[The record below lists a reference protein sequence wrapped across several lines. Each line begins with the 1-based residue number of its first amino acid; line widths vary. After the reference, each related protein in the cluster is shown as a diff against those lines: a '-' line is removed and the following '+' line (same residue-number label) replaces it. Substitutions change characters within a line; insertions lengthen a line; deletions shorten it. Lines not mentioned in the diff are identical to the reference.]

1 MGFGS
6 WAGSWMVQ
14 VSKYAQW
21 RLDADDRSA
30 VEGSAGDR
38 SAANR
43 RNEEH
48 SLPPPPPDLKWK
60 PGTGRAAAKV
70 RAKEMRKATEE
81 RTERREA
88 IRHARRAH
96 ADGSAAD
103 PSADCAAED
112 AQEAESRDSVRRDGK
127 KDMKERAYQV
137 WYQTLSLPEAES
149 KDSAAAEGTH
159 AEPEP
164 VPLAPSSVS
173 YDKLPA
179 DLWRLVLSH
188 ADAATLAAC
197 ASCAKPLG
205 SLTATPSL
213 WRAAHARIFGGIVSH
228 GDGTIRPLPH
238 CDPTHEAE
246 AVEEAE
252 AAEAAD
258 AADAADTAGD
268 ADVAE
273 AADAAGPSGSW
284 RSACLQSEGMVRGYA
299 RTAAAEAQSLP
310 LPAMTDVCLAG
321 GRGVSVHEG
330 RLVRVWDVT
339 SGQRLECRAS
349 PRPLV
354 CCHALA
360 GQGALD
366 DTSGYDIVGDASGF
380 FRIATSSDDIVE
392 RRASQHALV
401 SVRLLPGRGASSPLA
416 LTADEQGAISC
427 WSREAAA
434 AAHGPSVWALSSS
447 APALGEG
454 GHAAGGYGL
463 AEWGCDDASFFHS
476 RPSGEVEGFGLDT
489 GGMRPLWRGVPA
501 PDDEA
506 AVALLRPPAGGR
518 ARTGGRPAS
527 YSARLGLLAASTG
540 AAVSLWDPR
549 VGGNATAGD
558 GAPSAA
564 VRPVAR
570 VPMPAGH
577 AAAFVGLDR
586 GHGTAAPPYHLL
598 VSTGAGVHVFD
609 LRRLGACRAAA
620 SSVLY
625 EAAPLVTTFMRP
637 RAAIGAC
644 FDAERGVV
652 VVGGGP
658 KGACAFR
665 WSAVATMSPASVTA
679 AGPASP
685 DEVAPQAARRE
696 KQPGP
701 KRQPSG
707 AKGRNKG

>member
-1 MGFGS
+1 
-6 WAGSWMVQ
+6 MVQ

-30 VEGSAGDR
+30 AEGSAGDR

-43 RNEEH
+43 RNEEP
-48 SLPPPPPDLKWK
+48 PPPPPDLKWK

-96 ADGSAAD
+96 ADG
-103 PSADCAAED
+103 CAED
-112 AQEAESRDSVRRDGK
+112 RPSAESRDSVRRDGK

-137 WYQTLSLPEAES
+137 WHQSLSLPALEGG
-149 KDSAAAEGTH
+149 DSATEDSRDSCQAAAEGTH

-164 VPLAPSSVS
+164 APLAPSSVS

-188 ADAATLAAC
+188 ADATTLAAC

-205 SLTATPSL
+205 SLAVTPSL
-213 WRAAHARIFGGIVSH
+213 WRAAHARIFGGSISH
-228 GDGTIRPLPH
+228 RGGTIRPLPH
-238 CDPTHEAE
+238 CDLPHEAE
-246 AVEEAE
+246 EARKAEVAE

-258 AADAADTAGD
+258 AAGD
-268 ADVAE
+268 VEATE
-273 AADAAGPSGSW
+273 AAEPSGSW

-299 RTAAAEAQSLP
+299 RAAAAEAQPLP

-360 GQGALD
+360 GQDALD
-366 DTSGYDIVGDASGF
+366 NASGYDIVGDASGF

-401 SVRLLPGRGASSPLA
+401 GVRLLPGRGASCPLA

-434 AAHGPSVWALSSS
+434 AAAHGGASPPPAWVLRCS
-447 APALGEG
+447 APALGG
-454 GHAAGGYGL
+454 GGEAAGGYGL
-463 AEWGCDDASFFHS
+463 SQWGCDGASFFHS
-476 RPSGEVEGFGLDT
+476 RPSGEVEGFGLDP

-506 AVALLRPPAGGR
+506 AAVLLRLPAGGR

-540 AAVSLWDPR
+540 AAVALWDPR
-549 VGGNATAGD
+549 VGGNASAGD
-558 GAPSAA
+558 GASGAA
-564 VRPVAR
+564 ARPVAR
-570 VPMPAGH
+570 VPMPAGR

-598 VSTGAGVHVFD
+598 VSTGAGVHVLD

-620 SSVLY
+620 SGVLY
-625 EAAPLVTTFMRP
+625 EAAPLVTTFTRP
-637 RAAIGAC
+637 RAALGAC

-665 WSAVATMSPASVTA
+665 WSAAATMSMSLASVTA
-679 AGPASP
+679 ASPASP
-685 DEVAPQAARRE
+685 AEVAPQAARRE